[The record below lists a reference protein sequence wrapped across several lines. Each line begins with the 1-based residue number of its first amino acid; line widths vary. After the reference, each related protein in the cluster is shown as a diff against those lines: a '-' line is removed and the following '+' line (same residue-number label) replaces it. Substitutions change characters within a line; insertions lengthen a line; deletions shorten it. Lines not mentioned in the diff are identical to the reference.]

1 MTRMP
6 RFERVDGRH
15 RAFWQIDLEGPVITI
30 VQGDFGAEGARTTR
44 RYDDLP
50 SARRAY
56 ERLIADHTRAGF
68 EASSGRVDTSAL
80 EVEQLTVRLA
90 RPGASFE
97 LSVAGTQLTE
107 RRFWGGADEVQISTR
122 AFDEPSQALDELE
135 LRTGLLV
142 RDGMQELERQNERVQ
157 PQAIEPEHRGVAA
170 RHPEHEAACLAAASD
185 DARPWKVY
193 GDWLE
198 SRGDVRG
205 ELAALFLGG
214 KTEAGLKLLERQREV
229 LLGAVAHHLPHEV
242 GDFTFRHGFLTRAR
256 LRRLR
261 SRETDLAALTRAFL
275 ERPFARFVTGLR
287 FGLSSHEADN
297 DWSTT
302 LRVVVESLQARQ
314 LTSLAFDDFG
324 PEEADLASTPFGD
337 LSRLWKGLPALEHLR
352 LRSGAGGELGRIE
365 HPRLKTFIRE
375 SGGLSASELSAIV
388 GARWPS
394 LEHLE
399 LWTGS
404 TSLGA
409 EVPAEALRPLIEGSG
424 TPRLTHLG
432 LVDCE
437 RSHEILPMLLGSPL
451 LPRLRSLD
459 LSKGLLSDG
468 EAELFVR
475 HADRFRHLERLD
487 LSQNLIL
494 LARDALAQ
502 ALPNARLDAQRTD
515 EGHAVAEVD

>member
-1 MTRMP
+1 MP
-6 RFERVDGRH
+6 RFERVEGRH

-30 VQGDFGAEGARTTR
+30 VQGEFGAEGARTTR

-68 EASSGRVDTSAL
+68 EVSGGRVDAAADD
-80 EVEQLTVRLA
+80 VEQLTVRLV
-90 RPGASFE
+90 RPGASIE

-107 RRFWGGADEVQISTR
+107 RRFSGIDDEVQLSTR
-122 AFDEPSQALDELE
+122 GFDEPSQALDELE
-135 LRTGLLV
+135 LRTSLLV
-142 RDGMQELERQNERVQ
+142 RDGMQELDRQSERVQ
-157 PQAIEPEHRGVAA
+157 PALAEPEHRGVAA
-170 RHPEHEAACLAAASD
+170 RQPEHEAACLAAAPD

-198 SRGDVRG
+198 GRGDVRG
-205 ELAALFLGG
+205 ALAALLLGG
-214 KTEAGLKLLERQREV
+214 KTEAGLQLLERQREV

-242 GDFTFRHGFLTRAR
+242 GDFTFHHGFLTRAR
-256 LRRLR
+256 LRRAPGR
-261 SRETDLAALTRAFL
+261 DTDLAALTRAFL

-287 FGLSSHEADN
+287 FGLSSHDADN
-297 DWSTT
+297 DWGPT
-302 LRVVVESLQARQ
+302 LRVVIESLQARQ

-337 LSRLWKGLPALEHLR
+337 LSPLWKGLPALEHLS
-352 LRSGAGGELGRIE
+352 LRSGAGGELGHID
-365 HPRLKTFIRE
+365 HPRLKRFVRK
-375 SGGLSASELSAIV
+375 SGGLSASELSAIG

-409 EVPAEALRPLIEGSG
+409 EVTAEALRPLIEGTS
-424 TPRLTHLG
+424 TPKLTHLG

-437 RSHEILPMLLGSPL
+437 HSREILPMLLGSPL

-459 LSKGLLSDG
+459 LSKGMVSDG
-468 EAELFVR
+468 DAELLVR
-475 HADRFRHLERLD
+475 HADRFRHLERVD
-487 LSQNLIL
+487 LSENLL
-494 LARDALAQ
+494 VVSKDALAQ
-502 ALPNARLDAQRTD
+502 ALPNARLDGQRTD
-515 EGHAVAEVD
+515 EGRTVAVVD